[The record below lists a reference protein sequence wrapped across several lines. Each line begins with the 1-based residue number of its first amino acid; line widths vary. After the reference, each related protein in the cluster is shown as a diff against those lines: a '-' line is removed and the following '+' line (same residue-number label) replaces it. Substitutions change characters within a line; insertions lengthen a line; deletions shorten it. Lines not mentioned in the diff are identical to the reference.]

1 MILYTPLSY
10 QEIFPEEQEAGNGIQ
25 AIEWQG
31 RTVFVSKNNDGNYQI
46 NQLISSNPN
55 DYLNPDF
62 LPGRIIS

>member
-10 QEIFPEEQEAGNGIQ
+10 QEIFPEEQGTGNEIQ

-31 RTVFVSKNNDGNYQI
+31 RTVFVSKNNNGNYQI

-55 DYLNPDF
+55 DYLNPEF